1 MGRRCGG
8 QFSSTG
14 ANLLRPLNLFFSSLL
29 QAETDGTVNAA
40 ENNIVDSLAAK
51 AWAIRLATEAA
62 VSVLGVD
69 SIIMSRP
76 AGGPK
81 IPQQAGNWDED

>member
-1 MGRRCGG
+1 M
-8 QFSSTG
+8 QE
-14 ANLLRPLNLFFSSLL
+14 
-29 QAETDGTVNAA
+29 QTDGTLNAV
-40 ENNIVDSLAAK
+40 ENGIVDSLAAK
-51 AWAIRLATEAA
+51 SWAIKLATEAA
-62 VSVLGVD
+62 VSVLSVD

>member
-1 MGRRCGG
+1 LLISFR
-8 QFSSTG
+8 FSK
-14 ANLLRPLNLFFSSLL
+14 
-29 QAETDGTVNAA
+29 AETDGTV
-40 ENNIVDSLAAK
+40 EVTERNIVDSLAAK

-62 VSVLGVD
+62 VSVLSVD

>member
-1 MGRRCGG
+1 
-8 QFSSTG
+8 
-14 ANLLRPLNLFFSSLL
+14 LL
-29 QAETDGTVNAA
+29 QAETDGTVNAV
-40 ENNIVDSLAAK
+40 EHNIVDSLAAK

-62 VSVLGVD
+62 VSVLSVD

>member
-1 MGRRCGG
+1 MDVTEC
-8 QFSSTG
+8 
-14 ANLLRPLNLFFSSLL
+14 
-29 QAETDGTVNAA
+29 
-40 ENNIVDSLAAK
+40 NIVDSLAAK
-51 AWAIRLATEAA
+51 SWAIHLATEAA
-62 VSVLGVD
+62 VSVLSVD

>member
-1 MGRRCGG
+1 MLRSALQLESTPLR
-8 QFSSTG
+8 QLKNNPPFS
-14 ANLLRPLNLFFSSLL
+14 FSF
-29 QAETDGTVNAA
+29 QAETDGTLNAT
-40 ENNIVDSLAAK
+40 EHNIVDSLAAK
-51 AWAIRLATEAA
+51 SWAIRLATEAA
-62 VSVLGVD
+62 VSVLSVD